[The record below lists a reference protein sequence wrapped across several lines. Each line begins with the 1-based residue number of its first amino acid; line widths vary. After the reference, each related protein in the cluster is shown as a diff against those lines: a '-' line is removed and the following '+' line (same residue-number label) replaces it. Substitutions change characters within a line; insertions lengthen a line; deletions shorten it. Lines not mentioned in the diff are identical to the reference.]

1 MDVIKVIK
9 AYADPTIPNAELP
22 KYLPTIQVLRC
33 YTYAEAD
40 FRKS

>member
-22 KYLPTIQVLRC
+22 KYLPTIQVLAMLYIC
-33 YTYAEAD
+33 
-40 FRKS
+40 